1 MSGVISRETSAY
13 WIAEFERIGVP
24 CGPINN
30 LAQVFA
36 DPQVEARGMTAEL
49 LHPAAG
55 GQLTRL
61 IANPIKFSETPISYD
76 RAPPMLG
83 QHTDEV
89 LREFLGLSVTE
100 IASLRNDGII

>member
-13 WIAEFERIGVP
+13 WIEEFERLGVP

-49 LHPAAG
+49 PHPAAG
-55 GQLTRL
+55 GQPTRL
-61 IANPIKFSETPISYD
+61 IANPIKFSETPILYD
-76 RAPPMLG
+76 RAPPMFG

-89 LREFLGLSVTE
+89 LRELLELSAAE
-100 IASLRNDGII
+100 IASLRNDGVI